1 MSAVLSSEQRRAQR
15 DRRFHGHDTP
25 DAVEAAQARVAQR
38 EADEKLLAA
47 QEEADARYAER
58 MAAEKEAAGP
68 ALAKAKEDY
77 LAIRALIEAHLD
89 GYSFTAKIE
98 AKIEAPASEE
108 PQVLTKVV
116 TREYSVR
123 GLPELLRAGIEARRR
138 YEAAWG
144 LADKHGVADLRIL
157 PMRRGETFQ
166 FLHSYC
172 ASV

>member
-1 MSAVLSSEQRRAQR
+1 VSAVLSSEQRRAQR

-77 LAIRALIEAHLD
+77 LAIREDRGEDRGTGQREAAGAHEGRLEGVQRARLARTAPRRNRGTAPLRSGVGARRQAWRRRPAHPADAAWRNVPVLAL
-89 GYSFTAKIE
+89 
-98 AKIEAPASEE
+98 
-108 PQVLTKVV
+108 
-116 TREYSVR
+116 
-123 GLPELLRAGIEARRR
+123 LLRFGLGRRR
-138 YEAAWG
+138 TG
-144 LADKHGVADLRIL
+144 ADWN
-157 PMRRGETFQ
+157 RRP
-166 FLHSYC
+166 
-172 ASV
+172 